1 MTVMNPAETMRIV
14 REDFDLAGRSPVNLN
29 GTDLGGF
36 AARCPVPRCER
47 QLVVTIGEDGESV
60 ESVCE
65 GGYNRSRI
73 ADELKFRREQ
83 LGTGTVA
90 APVVTFD
97 DGGKMILPDVP
108 VYNDRHGLCAW
119 LTAVFAL
126 DGRYP
131 IIGGARE
138 GLRGAA
144 GHAVLTRM
152 GAPPIRFEPV
162 SRINAPARVVED
174 LAWQTIGTDAAVP
187 AFKAE
192 HARQIAHVVRML
204 CGATEALSD
213 ADETTGMIAMFLAG
227 ALAVE
232 DHTTFGTAA
241 ERFEATKRL
250 QRDIEPLS
258 GFVTG
263 PPRYLIDSSTGELVI
278 RVSDLH
284 EAARRYIGG
293 SLARGWVDARMQ
305 NLGWSRVRL
314 QGYGLSG
321 REGRST
327 GPHARVDVY
336 RGVLPSLDEKEPVN
350 T

>member
-60 ESVCE
+60 DIVCE
-65 GGYNRSRI
+65 GGCDRSRI
-73 ADELKFRREQ
+73 ADELKFRRER

-144 GHAVLTRM
+144 GHADLATWVR
-152 GAPPIRFEPV
+152 AIRFEPV
-162 SRINAPARVVED
+162 SRINARERVVED

-192 HARQIAHVVRML
+192 HARRSRMSSE
-204 CGATEALSD
+204 CSAAPQRRSATP
-213 ADETTGMIAMFLAG
+213 T
-227 ALAVE
+227 
-232 DHTTFGTAA
+232 
-241 ERFEATKRL
+241 R
-250 QRDIEPLS
+250 
-258 GFVTG
+258 
-263 PPRYLIDSSTGELVI
+263 PR
-278 RVSDLH
+278 
-284 EAARRYIGG
+284 A
-293 SLARGWVDARMQ
+293 
-305 NLGWSRVRL
+305 
-314 QGYGLSG
+314 
-321 REGRST
+321 
-327 GPHARVDVY
+327 
-336 RGVLPSLDEKEPVN
+336 
-350 T
+350 